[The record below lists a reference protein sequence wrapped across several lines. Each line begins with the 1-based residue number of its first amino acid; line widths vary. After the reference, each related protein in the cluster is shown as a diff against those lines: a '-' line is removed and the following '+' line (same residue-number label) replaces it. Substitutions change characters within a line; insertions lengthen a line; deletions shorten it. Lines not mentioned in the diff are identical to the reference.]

1 MDLTLAEEIQQTFC
15 PDGRQPI
22 VAIDVEDIETMID
35 NGEDVRLVT
44 LGADSV
50 TALVAR
56 LKTDPLLPSARKIA
70 FELIV
75 ARGYEF
81 PFSDIAPL
89 SDCLASLP
97 NHPEILWGCSR
108 ASQQTRKLRLN
119 ILTTS
124 YSH

>member
-1 MDLTLAEEIQQTFC
+1 MTLTEEIQQTFC

-22 VAIDVEDIETMID
+22 VAIDVEDIEAMID

-56 LKTDPLLPSARKIA
+56 LKTDPLLPSARKIL

-89 SDCLASLP
+89 SDCFASLP
-97 NHPEILWGCSR
+97 DNPEILWGCSR
-108 ASQQTRKLRLN
+108 DLQQAENLRLN
-119 ILTTS
+119 IIITT
-124 YSH
+124 